1 MKKAS
6 KRPVKVRRKWVI
18 NPKTRV
24 VKSKK
29 VYVRRKERPRTF
41 RIGNGEWEEGE

>member
-1 MKKAS
+1 MKKAA

-18 NPKTRV
+18 NPGTRV

-29 VYVRRKERPRTF
+29 VYKRTKEKPRTF
-41 RIGNGEWEEGE
+41 QIGCGDWEEGA